1 MEKAHLPESRALE
14 ALIDSYSIS
23 VINGV
28 TYEQLT
34 RRCQSI
40 PTPSELFAEP
50 TIATQTKNGVNFA
63 FEKVREFGE
72 TARAS
77 SHLNEYESQAREL
90 DQLDQLGVKGGDQ
103 ESAISKFAE
112 VLTLEE
118 ATEEM
123 RRRIEEQRTDLELEP
138 GDTWL

>member
-23 VINGV
+23 VIDTF

-34 RRCQSI
+34 RRPQSI

-50 TIATQTKNGVNFA
+50 TIAPQTKNGVNLA
-63 FEKVREFGE
+63 FEKVRGFGE

-77 SHLNEYESQAREL
+77 SYPN
-90 DQLDQLGVKGGDQ
+90 
-103 ESAISKFAE
+103 
-112 VLTLEE
+112 
-118 ATEEM
+118 
-123 RRRIEEQRTDLELEP
+123 
-138 GDTWL
+138 